1 MVITFNNVSP
11 LLDPPEVTLT
21 ETVNT
26 SCEVEANPPAKLLW
40 SVDGVTRPMMGI
52 TQLRPGAAVRCLAEN
67 PLGVATAENT
77 EMRIRGLEQ
86 RLGQLEERVRTGA
99 RLLEDISNGQE
110 QIRDIAEATEKLK
123 RRISDLEENMT
134 AMDKEEEGLL
144 KGRTELIKMLESRIE
159 VIEEFQ
165 RRHIG
170 SNIEGQ
176 CDSSLAKMAD
186 FLQTETLL
194 INSKLSE
201 LDAQVMKLHDKVAD
215 MDKEPDI
222 PIIDIKK
229 FLGHSKGT
237 ISVQAASST
246 SSGSQKDHHGLFFSM
261 LIFVLNVALIL

>member
-1 MVITFNNVSP
+1 MCRTM
-11 LLDPPEVTLT
+11 L
-21 ETVNT
+21 
-26 SCEVEANPPAKLLW
+26 
-40 SVDGVTRPMMGI
+40 G

-86 RLGQLEERVRTGA
+86 RLGKLEERMRTGA
-99 RLLEDISNGQE
+99 RLMEDISSGQE
-110 QIRDIAEATEKLK
+110 QIRDMEEATEQLEQ
-123 RRISDLEENMT
+123 RIIDLEENMPVL
-134 AMDKEEEGLL
+134 DREEEGLL
-144 KGRTELIKMLESRIE
+144 KGRNELIKMLESRIE

-176 CDSSLAKMAD
+176 CDSTLAKMAD
-186 FLQTETLL
+186 FLQTEILL

-201 LDAQVMKLHDKVAD
+201 LNDQVMKLDDKVAD
-215 MDKEPDI
+215 MGKEPDI

-237 ISVQAASST
+237 SSVQAASST
-246 SSGSQKDHHGLFFSM
+246 SSGSQEDLNGLFFSI
-261 LIFVLNVALIL
+261 LIFVFNVALI

>member
-1 MVITFNNVSP
+1 M
-11 LLDPPEVTLT
+11 LDTP
-21 ETVNT
+21 
-26 SCEVEANPPAKLLW
+26 
-40 SVDGVTRPMMGI
+40 
-52 TQLRPGAAVRCLAEN
+52 LRPGAAVCCLAEN

-77 EMRIRGLEQ
+77 EMRLRGLEQ

-99 RLLEDISNGQE
+99 KLLEDISNCQE
-110 QIRDIAEATEKLK
+110 QIRDMGEATEKLE
-123 RRISDLEENMT
+123 RRISDLEENLT

-159 VIEEFQ
+159 VIEEFH

-201 LDAQVMKLHDKVAD
+201 LDVLVMKLNDKVAD
-215 MDKEPDI
+215 MGKEPDI

-229 FLGHSKGT
+229 FLDHSKVAT
-237 ISVQAASST
+237 SNVQAASST
-246 SSGSQKDHHGLFFSM
+246 SGYQEDHHGLFFTIS
-261 LIFVLNVALIL
+261 IFVFNVALIL

>member
-1 MVITFNNVSP
+1 MGRT
-11 LLDPPEVTLT
+11 
-21 ETVNT
+21 
-26 SCEVEANPPAKLLW
+26 KL
-40 SVDGVTRPMMGI
+40 G
-52 TQLRPGAAVRCLAEN
+52 TQTRPGAAVRCLAEN

-99 RLLEDISNGQE
+99 RLMEDISSGQQ
-110 QIRDIAEATEKLK
+110 QIRDMEEATEQLEQ
-123 RRISDLEENMT
+123 RIINLEENMPVL
-134 AMDKEEEGLL
+134 DREEEGLL
-144 KGRTELIKMLESRIE
+144 KGRNELIKMLESRIE

-176 CDSSLAKMAD
+176 CDSTLAKMAD
-186 FLQTETLL
+186 FLQTEILL

-201 LDAQVMKLHDKVAD
+201 LNDQVMKLDDKVAD
-215 MDKEPDI
+215 MGKEPDI

-237 ISVQAASST
+237 SSVQAASST
-246 SSGSQKDHHGLFFSM
+246 SSGSQEDLNGLFFSI
-261 LIFVLNVALIL
+261 LIFVFNVALI